1 MALVAAALV
10 VYTILSFNVSA
21 LPDPGWLETS
31 LATSAKHWYV
41 ARAARAKLPTAPPD
55 NGQNVA
61 SGQALFGMAC
71 ASCHGQDART
81 PTPMGQSMYPRATDL
96 AAPAIQAYTNREL
109 FWVIKNGI
117 RLSGMPGFARTN
129 SDEQIWQLVDYVRSL
144 GNPPA
149 PRR

>member
-1 MALVAAALV
+1 MPSTLTRLSKKAFPAFLPWWRTTGVAVVAAALV
-10 VYTILSFNVSA
+10 VYTVLSFNVSA
-21 LPDPGWLETS
+21 LPNPGWLETS

-81 PTPMGQSMYPRATDL
+81 PTPMGQSMYPRA
-96 AAPAIQAYTNREL
+96 
-109 FWVIKNGI
+109 
-117 RLSGMPGFARTN
+117 
-129 SDEQIWQLVDYVRSL
+129 
-144 GNPPA
+144 
-149 PRR
+149 